1 MSETEGPTVWTSEV
15 LNLVNVR
22 RLSDL
27 TPQCFV
33 KSRTMTRD
41 AMANHL
47 CEALKIID
55 GCQKTI
61 ITELKSK
68 VDNLDDVL
76 AETYDTSAQVT

>member
-33 KSRTMTRD
+33 KNRTMTHD
-41 AMANHL
+41 AMANRL

-55 GCQKTI
+55 GCQKK

-68 VDNLDDVL
+68 VDDLESRRGFDGDQL
-76 AETYDTSAQVT
+76 